1 LRYKNY
7 YSNSCIMK
15 LRSII
20 IDDEPD
26 STSLLQLQLTQHC
39 LQVDVIASY
48 NSSVKAA
55 KEIEALKPDL
65 LFLDIEMPVMNGFE
79 LLEKI
84 LHLNFSVVF
93 ITAYNQ
99 YAIKAFRFNAL
110 DYLVKPV
117 DTNDL
122 IEAVRKA
129 EKKIKPTSTQLS
141 LLQRQMRGEIA
152 TKIAIPG
159 QHGVSFIELNEIV
172 FAEASNNY
180 SKLVLTDKRIFTVSK
195 TLKDVQDVL
204 EESHFLRV
212 HRQYIINLNHVKQFN
227 RNESILIMDNGE
239 HLPIARNQKEKLVEK
254 YGWL

>member
-1 LRYKNY
+1 
-7 YSNSCIMK
+7 MK
-15 LRSII
+15 LRTII

-26 STSLLQLQLTQHC
+26 SVRLLQLQLIQTC
-39 LQVDVIASY
+39 PQVEVIATY
-48 NSSVKAA
+48 NNSVKALN
-55 KEIEALKPDL
+55 EIESLQPDL
-65 LFLDIEMPVMNGFE
+65 LFLDVQMPVINGFE
-79 LLEKI
+79 LLNKI

-99 YAIKAFRFNAL
+99 FALKAFRFNAL
-110 DYLVKPV
+110 DYLVKPI
-117 DTNDL
+117 DTIDL
-122 IEAVRKA
+122 MEAVAKA

-159 QHGVSFIELNEIV
+159 QNGISFIELNEIV
-172 FAEASNNY
+172 FVEASNNY
-180 SKLVLTDKRIFTVSK
+180 SKLILADKRIFTVSK
-195 TLKDVQDVL
+195 TLKDVQVVL

-239 HLPIARNQKEKLVEK
+239 HLPIARNQKERLIEK

>member
-1 LRYKNY
+1 
-7 YSNSCIMK
+7 MK
-15 LRSII
+15 LRTII

-26 STSLLQLQLTQHC
+26 SIKLLQLQLAQTC
-39 LQVDVIASY
+39 AQVEVITAYS
-48 NSSVKAA
+48 SSVKAA
-55 KEIEALKPDL
+55 NEIESLQPDL
-65 LFLDIEMPVMNGFE
+65 LFLDVEMPVINGFE
-79 LLEKI
+79 LLNKI
-84 LHLNFSVVF
+84 SHLNFSVIF

-99 YAIKAFRFNAL
+99 YALRAFRFNAL
-110 DYLVKPV
+110 DYLVKPI

-122 IEAVRKA
+122 LEAVAKA

-152 TKIAIPG
+152 TKIAIAG
-159 QHGVSFIELNEIV
+159 QNGVSFIELNEIV

-180 SKLVLTDKRIFTVSK
+180 SKLILTDKRIFILSK
-195 TLKDVQDVL
+195 TLKDVQEVL

-227 RNESILIMDNGE
+227 RNESILTMDNGE
-239 HLPIARNQKEKLVEK
+239 HLPIARNQKERLVEK

>member
-1 LRYKNY
+1 
-7 YSNSCIMK
+7 MK
-15 LRSII
+15 LATII

-26 STSLLQLQLTQHC
+26 SIKLLLLQLAQTC
-39 LQVDVIASY
+39 PQVEVIATY
-48 NSSVKAA
+48 NNSVKASN
-55 KEIEALKPDL
+55 EIEGLHPDL
-65 LFLDIEMPVMNGFE
+65 LFLDIEMPVIDGFE
-79 LLEKI
+79 LLNKI
-84 LHLNFSVVF
+84 LHLNFSVIF

-99 YAIKAFRFNAL
+99 YALKAFRFNAL
-110 DYLVKPV
+110 DYLVKPI
-117 DTNDL
+117 DTNEL
-122 IEAVRKA
+122 AEAVAKA

-141 LLQRQMRGEIA
+141 LLQRQMRGEMA

-159 QHGVSFIELNEIV
+159 QNGVSFIELNEIV
-172 FAEASNNY
+172 FVEASNNY
-180 SKLVLTDKRIFTVSK
+180 SKLILTDKRIFTVSK

-239 HLPIARNQKEKLVEK
+239 HLPIARNQKERLVEK

>member
-1 LRYKNY
+1 
-7 YSNSCIMK
+7 MK
-15 LRSII
+15 LRTII

-26 STSLLQLQLTQHC
+26 SVKLLQLQLAQTC
-39 LQVDVIASY
+39 LQVEVIAAY

-55 KEIEALKPDL
+55 NEIESLQPDL
-65 LFLDIEMPVMNGFE
+65 LFLDIEMPVINGFE
-79 LLEKI
+79 LLNKI
-84 LHLNFSVVF
+84 SHLSFSVIF

-99 YAIKAFRFNAL
+99 YALRAFRFNAL
-110 DYLVKPV
+110 DYLVKPI

-122 IEAVRKA
+122 IEAVAKA

-152 TKIAIPG
+152 MKIAIAG
-159 QHGVSFIELNEIV
+159 QNGVSFIELNEIV

-180 SKLVLTDKRIFTVSK
+180 SKLILTDKRIFILSK
-195 TLKDVQDVL
+195 TLKDVQEVL

-227 RNESILIMDNGE
+227 RNESILIMDNNE
-239 HLPIARNQKEKLVEK
+239 HLPIARNQKERLVEK